1 MNVDSLFID
10 PIKEFHPIL
19 RIVEMPQVELMAL
32 LPLRIN
38 RFCLVRYPYA
48 ESFGFPIDM
57 PNIKGDKL
65 LKLHIAITSE
75 LEHRG
80 IQDVTVSIGTALGV
94 LNPLYNTFVKTKDIY
109 TLKSADGSEPVV
121 VYNDELYPV
130 SEVERHIN
138 ALAIYCNTVNREPT
152 AKVANIL
159 PNGYTVNATG
169 TLISNGAIHGR
180 YDFSTACDLLYTC
193 ILNYM
198 RL

>member
-1 MNVDSLFID
+1 MT
-10 PIKEFHPIL
+10 
-19 RIVEMPQVELMAL
+19 QTELMEL

-57 PNIKGDKL
+57 PSLKGDKL

-75 LEHRG
+75 LENRG
-80 IQDVTVSIGTALGV
+80 IQSVSLNIGTPLEV
-94 LNPLYNTFVKTKDIY
+94 VNPLYNAFVKTKDHY
-109 TLKSADGSEPVV
+109 TLKSAESGEPVV
-121 VYNDELYPV
+121 VYADELYPV

-138 ALAIYCNTVNREPT
+138 ALAIYCNTVQRDPT
-152 AKVANIL
+152 AFTVKGMKTL
-159 PNGYTVNATG
+159 PTGYTVNASG
-169 TLISNGAIHGR
+169 TLVSNGAIHGR
-180 YDFSTACDLLYTC
+180 YDFTTACDLLYTC